1 MAYATEQDMRLIYTG
16 SVIDRIAYSR
26 DLNAPDPEMIQR
38 ALESATNE
46 INMYL
51 SVAFTMPLSRIPP
64 MVVQLAV
71 DIALYRMA
79 LTNDK
84 MTTQI
89 EDRYKMAIKSLE
101 MIAAGKL
108 GLGIDDRDPDGNDD
122 GLGVDQHTFS
132 TMNSVL
138 V

>member
-1 MAYATEQDMRLIYTG
+1 MAYATEADMRLIYTG
-16 SVIDRIAYSR
+16 SVLDRIAYSR
-26 DLNAPDPEMIQR
+26 DLDAADPEMIER
-38 ALESATNE
+38 ALESATHE

-51 SVAFTMPLSRIPP
+51 SVAFTMPLARVPP
-64 MVVQLAV
+64 MVQQLAV
-71 DIALYRMA
+71 DIAMYRMA

-89 EDRYKMAIKSLE
+89 EDRYKMSIETLK

-108 GLGIDDRDPDGNDD
+108 GLGLPDRNDD
-122 GLGVDQHTFS
+122 GEDDGLSVDQHTFS